1 MIVPVTNVTGNDET
15 VSDYK
20 LYEYKGSDDSNKVC
34 FFIRITRL
42 VTKCL
47 CPNSPYFFQP
57 LVSFT
62 SYSISITLLCLPPL
76 LHLNICFTFPSK
88 RVASSSIR
96 CMIRFLLSLIFYS
109 YMVVLI
115 NEAIFYNTPLKT
127 DTGLQFKEK
136 VTFIPRYL

>member
-20 LYEYKGSDDSNKVC
+20 LYEYKGSDNGNKVC

-57 LVSFT
+57 LSPLHNILYQLHEFVKKFIYFLQVS
-62 SYSISITLLCLPPL
+62 
-76 LHLNICFTFPSK
+76 K
-88 RVASSSIR
+88 
-96 CMIRFLLSLIFYS
+96 
-109 YMVVLI
+109 VL
-115 NEAIFYNTPLKT
+115 
-127 DTGLQFKEK
+127 
-136 VTFIPRYL
+136 